1 MKNLHPVLARPIGL
15 SVIAPLLVLLLAF
28 SALWAPMGLA
38 QPTFVNGQAAR
49 LVIGQPHFTRQAPIS
64 SRETIGGAGGIA
76 IVNNRLFIADG
87 NELGSTPLNN
97 RVLLYDDLSSFIPD
111 LEDVLSQP
119 AKGAA
124 PEEFCPVCVGLPDVV
139 LGQPNFDDFGP
150 ARTDGFQNPT
160 SVASDGTMLAVAD
173 TDNNRVLIWR
183 TIPTVNG
190 TLPDVVVGQP
200 DFETAFPRTAG
211 DGMRGPQGVWIDGNR
226 LFVADTQNGRVLI
239 FNPVPT
245 ANGASATTVL
255 GQPDFDTRPEPDL
268 TQSNVEVTASLMLDP
283 VAVTVSNNRMFV
295 TDLGFNRV
303 MIFLTVPTSNT
314 FPADVVVGQ
323 QDFESAL
330 ANDSTALCEGLPP
343 PPDSNIDIDL
353 DTNMPAV
360 GCMVSE
366 QMETSCNDGLDNDC
380 DGLIDIF
387 DRVDCCVVTQETE
400 LSCADGI
407 DNDCDGTIDF
417 FFDEDCGAA
426 FPARCERT
434 LSFPRYALSD
444 GEKLFIADG
453 GNDRV
458 LVFNEIPLENGAAA
472 DVVLGQSDFQTTEES
487 TGAARLRA
495 PSSLAS
501 DGTNLYVADPF
512 SRRVL
517 VFTPAEDQIAQDGL
531 VNGAAFQI
539 PASGFVFLQGDLEA
553 GQETTVV
560 IGPRQYQHVAVE
572 GDDAE
577 DAVAFLIEEINAEP
591 EAVVTVSP
599 AVSSGEHASGTVTF
613 DGEIQAG
620 DRLTLNV
627 GDETYEVEV
636 QADDQPFVMV
646 DRFVNE
652 IRANGNSVF
661 FPLRDTAG
669 DVLNR
674 LRVVFRDVGPQGNGI
689 PYSMTASPGA
699 LITFELGGDVMEGAF
714 QAFGFRAFAKEP
726 GPEGNS
732 ISIQTQTSLDG
743 RTAPSTS
750 GQLLT
755 GGSDARELPV
765 GTIATIFGT
774 GFSDQIWDAQSAIPN
789 LPTEL
794 GGVQVF
800 VNGVLAPLYSV
811 MPEQINFQ
819 VPFETM
825 GTTMSVYVRRVHD
838 DGTVTVSAPRA
849 SRVARASPGLFAF
862 PGPEPRQ
869 AIAVHGSGIAQ
880 GSVAVTQTQ
889 TLNPDNDGVDA
900 GITLTITV
908 QGRDYNYVTVQG
920 DTAFTVRD
928 GLVAAINAGDGD
940 PDVLAS
946 ASQEGFFS
954 ARADIT
960 ISGEIQAGDVV
971 TITINGRVYPVVVR
985 EADSVTSI
993 RNLLVEEINSGQG
1006 DPEVSARRLAGFDP
1020 DAPILQVVARS
1031 LGEDGND
1038 IAFTVTVN
1046 DGALITA
1053 TTNAEDGFL
1062 QFGQA
1067 PPIVLLTGRISGR
1080 EANEIE
1086 FSAASDNTAVITAS
1100 TRASTLCCGN
1110 EPFSLITPENPAV
1123 PGESIVLFATGLGQ
1137 TAPTPQ
1143 SLGIS
1148 SGEPIPSGELL
1159 NVPFNALD
1167 FVSSLVDRRSA
1178 VIQFVGLMPG
1188 QIGVYQI
1195 NMRINEGLSDNP
1207 AAPLTI
1213 AQVLFISNVVTIP
1226 IKNLRPRDDAI

>member
-1 MKNLHPVLARPIGL
+1 MKNLRPVFARPIAL
-15 SVIAPLLVLLLAF
+15 PVIAPLL
-28 SALWAPMGLA
+28 ALVFACSVVWAPKGMA

-49 LVIGQPHFTRQAPIS
+49 LVIGQPSFTRQAPIS
-64 SRETIGGAGGIA
+64 SRETIGGAGGITV
-76 IVNNRLFIADG
+76 VNNRLFIADG

-97 RVLLYDDLSSFIPD
+97 RVLLYNDLSSFIPD
-111 LEDVLSQP
+111 LEDILSQP

-139 LGQPNFDDFGP
+139 LGQPDFDDIGP
-150 ARTDGFQNPT
+150 GRSDGFQNPT

-183 TIPTVNG
+183 TIPVANG

-200 DFETAFPRTAG
+200 DFETAFPRTAA
-211 DGMRGPQGVWIDGNR
+211 DGMRGPQGVWIDSNR

-239 FNPVPT
+239 FSPVPT
-245 ANGASATTVL
+245 ANGAGATTVL
-255 GQPDFDTRPEPDL
+255 GQPDFETRPEPDL
-268 TQSNVEVTASLMLDP
+268 TQSNVEVTSSSMLDP
-283 VAVTVSNNRMFV
+283 VAVTVSNNRLFV

-330 ANDSTALCEGLPP
+330 ANNSTVLCEPLPP
-343 PPDSNIDIDL
+343 PPESNVDIDA
-353 DTNMPAV
+353 DQPAA

-366 QMETSCNDGLDNDC
+366 QIETSCMDGTDNDC
-380 DGLIDIF
+380 NGL
-387 DRVDCCVVTQETE
+387 VDQVDPNCCVATQETE
-400 LSCADGI
+400 LSCSDRI

-417 FFDEDCGAA
+417 FFDEDCGPA
-426 FPARCERT
+426 FPARCEGT

-472 DVVLGQSDFQTTEES
+472 DVVLGQPDFQTTEES
-487 TGAARLRA
+487 TGAASLRA

-512 SRRVL
+512 TRRVL

-539 PASGFVFLQGDLEA
+539 PASGFVFLQGDLQD
-553 GQETTVV
+553 GQETAVA
-560 IGPRQYQHVAVE
+560 IGPRQYEHIAVE
-572 GDDAE
+572 GEDAE
-577 DAVAFLIEEINAEP
+577 DAVVSILDQINEDP
-591 EAVVTVSP
+591 ESVVTASP
-599 AVSSGEHASGTVTF
+599 ALSGREHASGTITF
-613 DGEIQAG
+613 DGELRPG
-620 DRLTLNV
+620 ERLTLAID
-627 GDETYEVEV
+627 DETYEVEV
-636 QADDQPFVMV
+636 QEGDEPFVMV
-646 DRFVNE
+646 DRFVNT
-652 IRANGNSVF
+652 IRANPDSAY
-661 FPLRDTAG
+661 FPLRDPAG

-674 LRVVFRDVGPQGNGI
+674 LRFVFREAGPQANGI
-689 PYSMTASPGA
+689 PYSLALEPGS
-699 LITFELGGDVMEGAF
+699 LITFELGSEEGLDGGF
-714 QAFGFRAFAKEP
+714 SAFGFRVFAKEP
-726 GPEGNS
+726 GRDGNN
-732 ISIQTQTSLDG
+732 ISVSTATSLPTVA
-743 RTAPSTS
+743 RPPSVS
-750 GQLLT
+750 GQLLN

-765 GTIATIFGT
+765 GTIATVFGT
-774 GFSDQIWDAQSAIPN
+774 GFADQIWDAQSAIPS

-794 GGVQVF
+794 GGVQVY

-862 PGPEPRQ
+862 TGPEPRQ

-880 GSVAVTQTQ
+880 GSVAITQTQ

-920 DTAFTVRD
+920 DTAITVRN
-928 GLVAAINAGDGD
+928 GLVAAINAGEGD
-940 PDVLAS
+940 PDVVAS

-954 ARADIT
+954 ARADVT

-985 EADSVTSI
+985 EVDSVTSI

-1006 DPEVSARRLAGFDP
+1006 DPEVTARRLAGFDP
-1020 DAPILQVVARS
+1020 AAPILQVVARS
-1031 LGEDGND
+1031 LGVDGND
-1038 IAFTVTVN
+1038 IAFSVMAN
-1046 DGALITA
+1046 EGALITA

-1062 QFGQA
+1062 EGGQA

-1143 SLGIS
+1143 SLGVS
-1148 SGEPIPSGELL
+1148 SGEPIPTGQLL
-1159 NVPFNALD
+1159 RAPFNALD

-1188 QIGVYQI
+1188 QVGVYQI

-1226 IKNLRPRDDAI
+1226 IKNLRPRDDAF